1 MPIHCG
7 AGVGS
12 FGSSEEEK
20 ESKMLMARLV
30 TNFFLRLEYLL
41 MVNTAAER
49 RLTCSISLAES

>member
-7 AGVGS
+7 ARVGS
-12 FGSSEEEK
+12 LGSSEEEK

-30 TNFFLRLEYLL
+30 TNFSRLEYLL

-49 RLTCSISLAES
+49 RLTHSLCSAES